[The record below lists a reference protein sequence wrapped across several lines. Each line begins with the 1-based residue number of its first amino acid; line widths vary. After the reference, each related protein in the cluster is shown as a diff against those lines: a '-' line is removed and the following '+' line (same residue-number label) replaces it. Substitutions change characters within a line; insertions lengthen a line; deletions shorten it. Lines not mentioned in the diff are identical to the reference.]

1 MKSSSNADPAL
12 SNFYG
17 TALMT
22 AASLWLH
29 SRAGS
34 ISFDIEGQR
43 ATLKRVVHF
52 GDLLLLEEGAIVIFG
67 VECYPLL
74 AQLGRRSLDFADN
87 SRSTPDYVHAQYGR
101 WCTLHSIDA
110 QQIILARQFVVEEFR
125 AFTVEWPLADCLQF
139 GYQRAQPDPELDR
152 QMFAFH
158 CRQCQIDP
166 AAEDAATQLSA
177 RLRAIHFESTCR
189 FLGVDAS
196 SADAEEQ
203 VRQQA
208 LKAERGEIGYH
219 GRRRV
224 LVDLPA

>member
-1 MKSSSNADPAL
+1 MNASSHIDPAL
-12 SNFYG
+12 SRFYG

-22 AASLWLH
+22 AASFWLH

-34 ISFDIEGQR
+34 ISFDVESQR
-43 ATLKRVVHF
+43 VTLKRVAHF
-52 GDLLLLEEGAIVIFG
+52 GDLLLLEEDTIVIFG
-67 VECYPLL
+67 TEQYPLL
-74 AQLGRRSLDFADN
+74 ARLGRRSLDFADN
-87 SRSTPDYVHAQYGR
+87 SRSTPDYVHVHYGR
-101 WCTLHSIDA
+101 WCTYHNMDG
-110 QQIILARQFVVEEFR
+110 QQLVLARQFVHEDFR
-125 AFTVEWPLADCLQF
+125 VFTVDWALADCLQF
-139 GYQRAQPDPELDR
+139 GYQRRQPDPELDR

-166 AAEDAATQLSA
+166 AAADAATQLSA
-177 RLRAIHFESTCR
+177 SLRAIHFESTCR
-189 FLGVDAS
+189 FLGVDAT